1 MMDANSKVNN
11 INQIALDM
19 LDRIKVIEDRD
30 DRVAVMFEF
39 YEFVFNEVVIDEVLY
54 VPDFDAAI

>member
-1 MMDANSKVNN
+1 MDGSSKVNN

-30 DRVAVMFEF
+30 DRVAVMFEV
-39 YEFVFNEVVIDEVLY
+39 YEFIFNEVIVDDVLY
-54 VPDFDAAI
+54 VPDFEAAV

>member
-1 MMDANSKVNN
+1 MDEKSKVSN

-30 DRVAVMFEF
+30 DRVALMFEV
-39 YEFVFNEVVIDEVLY
+39 YEFIFNDVVIDDVLY
-54 VPDFDAAI
+54 VPDFETVK

>member
-1 MMDANSKVNN
+1 MDSTSKVSN

-30 DRVAVMFEF
+30 DRVALMFEV
-39 YEFVFNEVVIDEVLY
+39 YEFIFNEVIVDDVLY
-54 VPDFDAAI
+54 VPDFEAAV

>member
-1 MMDANSKVNN
+1 MDSSSKVNN

-30 DRVAVMFEF
+30 DRVALMFEV
-39 YEFVFNEVVIDEVLY
+39 YEFIFNEVIVDDVLY
-54 VPDFDAAI
+54 VPDFEAAL

>member
-1 MMDANSKVNN
+1 MDANSKVSN

-30 DRVAVMFEF
+30 DRVALMFEV
-39 YEFVFNEVVIDEVLY
+39 YEFIFNDVVIDDVLY
-54 VPDFDAAI
+54 VPDFETVK

>member
-1 MMDANSKVNN
+1 MDANHKVTN

-30 DRVAVMFEF
+30 DRVALMFEV
-39 YEFVFNEVVIDEVLY
+39 YEFIFNEVIVDEVLY
-54 VPDFDAAI
+54 VPDFEAAV

>member
-1 MMDANSKVNN
+1 MDANSKVNN

-30 DRVAVMFEF
+30 DRVALMFEV
-39 YEFVFNEVVIDEVLY
+39 YEFIFNDVVIDDVLY
-54 VPDFDAAI
+54 VPDFETVK

>member
-1 MMDANSKVNN
+1 MDANSKVSN

-30 DRVAVMFEF
+30 DRVAVMFEV
-39 YEFVFNEVVIDEVLY
+39 YEFIFNEVIVDDVLY
-54 VPDFDAAI
+54 VPDFEAAV

>member
-1 MMDANSKVNN
+1 MDGSSKVNN

-30 DRVAVMFEF
+30 DRVAVMFEV
-39 YEFVFNEVVIDEVLY
+39 YEFIFNEVVIDD
-54 VPDFDAAI
+54 PDFKAVS

>member
-1 MMDANSKVNN
+1 MDANSKVNN

-30 DRVAVMFEF
+30 DRVAVMFEV
-39 YEFVFNEVVIDEVLY
+39 YEFIFNEVIVDDVLY
-54 VPDFDAAI
+54 VPDFEAAV

>member
-1 MMDANSKVNN
+1 MDANHKVTN

-30 DRVAVMFEF
+30 DRVALMFEV
-39 YEFVFNEVVIDEVLY
+39 YEFIFNEVIVDDVLY
-54 VPDFDAAI
+54 VPDFEAAV

>member
-1 MMDANSKVNN
+1 MDSSSKVNN

-30 DRVAVMFEF
+30 DRVAVMFEV
-39 YEFVFNEVVIDEVLY
+39 YEFIFNEVIVDDVLY
-54 VPDFDAAI
+54 VPDFEAAV

>member
-1 MMDANSKVNN
+1 MDSSSKVSN

-30 DRVAVMFEF
+30 DRVALMFEV
-39 YEFVFNEVVIDEVLY
+39 YEFIFNEVIVDDVLY
-54 VPDFDAAI
+54 VPDFEAAL

>member
-1 MMDANSKVNN
+1 MDSTSKVSN

-30 DRVAVMFEF
+30 DRVALMFEV
-39 YEFVFNEVVIDEVLY
+39 YEFIFNEVIVDDVLY
-54 VPDFDAAI
+54 VPDFEAAL